1 MSVLSQRSVI
11 CFRAPVTIGNTSV
24 SMVGSWEK
32 CTQWSLH
39 EYRISPQLLSHIR
52 LATWKHQMKH
62 SIVDTCLDWTVHRS
76 NTGLCFSVDVTF
88 ITPFSVQLSDFENIN
103 KKIHTILNQNQFIL
117 QAQTLFQQT
126 HPGDGAA
133 SVIAGST
140 GNDGESQSV

>member
-11 CFRAPVTIGNTSV
+11 CFRAPITASNTLV
-24 SMVGSWEK
+24 SMTGSWEK
-32 CTQWSLH
+32 CAQWSLH
-39 EYRISPQLLSHIR
+39 EYRTSPLLLSHIR

-62 SIVDTCLDWTVHRS
+62 SIVDTCLDWTVQRTQ
-76 NTGLCFSVDVTF
+76 NGLYFSVDIAFT
-88 ITPFSVQLSDFENIN
+88 TPFSVQLSDFEGIN
-103 KKIHTILNQNQFIL
+103 NKVQIILNQNQFIL

-140 GNDGESQSV
+140 GNDGASQSV